1 MLNMRC
7 WIGPVTGA
15 AGCAAVEQVIK
26 VLVDEPEHRELVV
39 LVVTLIA
46 FAELGLVWMVR
57 TWIKHLEQGLARRQ
71 QDELDET
78 LVSAIERRPRQL
90 HSVDN

>member
-7 WIGPVTGA
+7 WIGPVGGA
-15 AGCAAVEQVIK
+15 TGCAAIQQAIK
-26 VLVDEPEHRELVV
+26 VLMDEPEHRELVV
-39 LVVTLIA
+39 LVITLIA
-46 FAELGLVWMVR
+46 FAGLGLACMVR
-57 TWIKHLEQGLARRQ
+57 TWIKNLEQALARHQ